1 MSKVLFWDALK
12 IYDKFNEHWRNKIV
26 IQSKFVSK
34 SFDGAK
40 IRMLFF
46 VDFSDPRLLLDQDYM
61 NQSSREFILFFPWI
75 PNMSKSVLLSQ
86 GALALMSKLPHL
98 IYQKIF
104 RLGIL
109 IQREPLKRTE
119 EWRRRQCANH
129 SSFTRGGS
137 SFWTNSWCRTT
148 KVVKKFLDNYNIIS
162 SNLEYK
168 ITSKIDF
175 ASLI

>member
-1 MSKVLFWDALK
+1 MFLYLVHNSFVILPLLADFHMAKMTSIPLNAAL
-12 IYDKFNEHWRNKIV
+12 N
-26 IQSKFVSK
+26 VS
-34 SFDGAK
+34 SK
-40 IRMLFF
+40 IRVSTEKSHREFNYGSEAF
-46 VDFSDPRLLLDQDYM
+46 VRSRLQERYH
-61 NQSSREFILFFPWI
+61 QSSREFILFFPWI

-137 SFWTNSWCRTT
+137 SFWVNSWCRT
-148 KVVKKFLDNYNIIS
+148 KKLV
-162 SNLEYK
+162 
-168 ITSKIDF
+168 
-175 ASLI
+175 